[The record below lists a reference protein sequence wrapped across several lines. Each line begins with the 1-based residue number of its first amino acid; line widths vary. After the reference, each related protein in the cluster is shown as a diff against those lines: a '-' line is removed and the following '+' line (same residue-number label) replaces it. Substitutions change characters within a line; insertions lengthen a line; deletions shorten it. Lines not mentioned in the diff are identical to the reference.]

1 MTPLPHIRVGG
12 WYSTFV
18 MTSGLLVSDV
28 ITVDKSHI
36 ELIPRLLKS
45 QGRNGAADTVVVY
58 LVSSQSGRQ
67 CCNNQNIGA
76 KCFIIIFDK
85 VILGINLLM

>member
-12 WYSTFV
+12 WVSTLS
-18 MTSGLLVSDV
+18 MTSGFPDTDLR
-28 ITVDKSHI
+28 TGDKSHI
-36 ELIPRLLKS
+36 GLIPRFLKS

-67 CCNNQNIGA
+67 CC
-76 KCFIIIFDK
+76 KD
-85 VILGINLLM
+85 